1 MKTTFV
7 RTAVMTLAFAGFIA
21 PSVAKKAT
29 AKPVSAAKVL
39 STSSNF
45 SGYPS
50 PLCLPGSGNYC
61 GMQ

>member
-21 PSVAKKAT
+21 PSVARKAS

-39 STSSNF
+39 STSSSF
-45 SGYPS
+45 VGYPA
-50 PLCLPGSGNYC
+50 PMCLPSSGNYC
-61 GMQ
+61 GLQ